1 MTMTQDPQ
9 TETARQ
15 LVAVQ
20 QRIGALADGQ
30 ASLGEIWASLNTV
43 YLKAQ
48 EANDQETLGAV
59 PAIWERAEQLA
70 NTSAAAITVA
80 GGALEIAGAVA
91 LQRDEAAKA
100 YKELHK
106 AAVDGDGKHPVIGQ
120 LIEAVEEHV
129 HEFMEEMEA
138 IHYQDSPEDDMQVA
152 HENVSGELEK
162 IGVSQKAAIRFANW
176 TLYCTLI
183 EVTPEQGKAL
193 AAAIE
198 VLFGGTHPEW
208 EDELDDE

>member
-20 QRIGALADGQ
+20 KRIGALADGQ
-30 ASLGEIWASLNTV
+30 ATLGEIWASLNTV

-48 EANDQETLGAV
+48 EANDQETLAAV

-176 TLYCTLI
+176 TLYYTLI